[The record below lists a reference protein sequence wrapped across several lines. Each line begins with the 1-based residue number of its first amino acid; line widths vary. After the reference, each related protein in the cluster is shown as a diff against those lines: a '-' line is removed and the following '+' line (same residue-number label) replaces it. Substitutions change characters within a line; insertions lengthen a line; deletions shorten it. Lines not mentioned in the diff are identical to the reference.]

1 MHPWVRLSDHVRLG
15 VVTRWVTPELIA
27 EVLEKCRVRDKKPGA
42 LPAGFMVNFTLA
54 LALFQQDSYDDVA
67 EQLVGSIREL
77 SGSIPNKSSF
87 TRARRRLGPLVLEAV
102 FRELADPLAPVGLEG
117 SIYRGMRLAAVDGF
131 VLDAPDTP
139 ANRAAFGGPVKNGQP
154 AGFPQVRVVTLTECG
169 THAQIDAAVGGFNG
183 GERELAITLAT
194 SASKMLVIM
203 DRGFPGVE
211 LWKAYLGFGAHLL
224 IRARSPVAHRPVEYL
239 PDGTYLGRMNLGGQ
253 KGAHPGGV
261 LVRVIEYRVDGG
273 EVVRLLT
280 DLLDPVAYP
289 AAELAGLY
297 HARWEAE
304 SAFRQIK
311 TFQRGP
317 VEVLRSGDPDLVRQE
332 VWAHL
337 VVHHCLTRV
346 IMCLADDNGI
356 NPDRVSFVKVLKHTR
371 RSVVRQCAD
380 TPKKIKKFLAVLAA
394 KVRRKLDNGA
404 RRLREADR
412 HLKRPDSKYSS
423 KLSYRINTRDRQPTR
438 RITAKAIT
446 LQPAIVQ

>member
-1 MHPWVRLSDHVRLG
+1 M
-15 VVTRWVTPELIA
+15 TAELVA

-42 LPAGFMVNFTLA
+42 LPAGFMVYFTLA

-67 EQLVGSIREL
+67 EQLVGSSIREL

-117 SIYRGMRLAAVDGF
+117 SFYCGMRLAAVDGF

-183 GERELAITLAT
+183 GERELATTLAT

-211 LWKAYLGFGAHLL
+211 LWKAYLGAGAHLL
-224 IRARSPVAHRPVEYL
+224 IRARSPVAHRPVEVL
-239 PDGTYLGRMNLGGQ
+239 PDGSYLGRMSLAGQ
-253 KGAHPGGV
+253 RASHPGGV
-261 LVRVIEYRVDGG
+261 TVRVIEYRVDDG

-280 DLLDPVAYP
+280 DLLDPDAYP
-289 AAELAGLY
+289 AAELARLY

-317 VEVLRSGDPDLVRQE
+317 AEVLRSGDPELVRQE

-371 RSVVRQCAD
+371 RSVV
-380 TPKKIKKFLAVLAA
+380 
-394 KVRRKLDNGA
+394 
-404 RRLREADR
+404 
-412 HLKRPDSKYSS
+412 
-423 KLSYRINTRDRQPTR
+423 
-438 RITAKAIT
+438 
-446 LQPAIVQ
+446 

>member
-1 MHPWVRLSDHVRLG
+1 MHPWVGLSDHVRLG
-15 VVTRWVTPELIA
+15 VLTRWVTPELVA
-27 EVLEKCRVRDKKPGA
+27 AVLEKCGIRDKRPGA
-42 LPAGFMVNFTLA
+42 LPAGFMVYFTLA
-54 LALFQQDSYDDVA
+54 LALFQQDSYDDVS
-67 EQLVGSIREL
+67 EQLVGSVREL
-77 SGSIPNKSSF
+77 HGSIPNKSSF
-87 TRARRRLGPLVLEAV
+87 TRARRRLGPLVLETV
-102 FRELADPLAPVGLEG
+102 FRELAGPLAPVALEG
-117 SIYRGMRLAAVDGF
+117 SFYRGMRLAAVDGF

-139 ANRAAFGGPVKNGQP
+139 ANRAAFGGPVKNSQP

-183 GERELAITLAT
+183 GERELAIALAP
-194 SASKMLVIM
+194 SAARMLVIM

-211 LWKAYLGFGAHLL
+211 LWKAFLGAGAHLL
-224 IRARSPVAHRPVEYL
+224 IRARSPVAHRPVEHL
-239 PDGTYLGRMNLGGQ
+239 PDGTYLGRMSLAGQ
-253 KGAHPGGV
+253 RASHPGGV
-261 LVRVIEYRVDGG
+261 LVRVIEYRVDDG

-280 DLLDPVAYP
+280 DLLDPAAYP
-289 AAELAGLY
+289 AAELARLY

-317 VEVLRSGDPDLVRQE
+317 AEVLRSGDPELVRQE

-346 IMCLADDNGI
+346 IMRLADDNGI
-356 NPDRVSFVKVLKHTR
+356 DPGRVSFVKVLKHTR

-380 TPKKIKKFLAVLAA
+380 TPRKIKKFLTLLAA

-423 KLSYRINTRDRQPTR
+423 KLSYRINTRDRKPTR
-438 RITAKAIT
+438 RVAAKTIT